1 LPVRQGEAGEIK
13 IQGRVFNIYQ
23 PWVDKY
29 LFINELVFC
38 FRVSRGKQCG
48 VGNSQE
54 ETLRSVWMN
63 FRMKTAKKPSEI
75 FTETQ
80 RLDVRIYPVLKARD

>member
-1 LPVRQGEAGEIK
+1 
-13 IQGRVFNIYQ
+13 
-23 PWVDKY
+23 
-29 LFINELVFC
+29 
-38 FRVSRGKQCG
+38 
-48 VGNSQE
+48 
-54 ETLRSVWMN
+54 MN